1 MKYHH
6 GVFLCLWLLIGSGCI
21 TIQVP
26 PQLVPSHDSSGPL
39 RSLNHAH
46 ELFQKGRYAEAEKT
60 YAYVIETYSL
70 DPIVGDAQIGLAYTL
85 LYFENPKR
93 DKSKALGEFK
103 RFMKQYP
110 MHPRLNEVK
119 NMVDLLKEL
128 KGQQL
133 ENQRLKDDLRR
144 LIDID
149 IQTEKKRKET
159 QEKKKELHEK
169 EKGIQEKGQ

>member
-6 GVFLCLWLLIGSGCI
+6 GFFLCLWLLIGSGCI

-26 PQLVPSHDSSGPL
+26 PPSVPSRDSPGPL

-46 ELFQKGRYAEAEKT
+46 ELFQKGHYADAEKT
-60 YAYVIETYSL
+60 YGYVIENYSL
-70 DPIVGDAQIGLAYTL
+70 DPIAGDAQIGLAFTL

-103 RFMKQYP
+103 RFIKQYP

-119 NMVDLLKEL
+119 NMVNLLKEL
-128 KGQQL
+128 IAQQL
-133 ENQRLKDDLRR
+133 YNQLLKDYLQL

-159 QEKKKELHEK
+159 QEEEKELQK
-169 EKGIQEKGQ
+169 KGP